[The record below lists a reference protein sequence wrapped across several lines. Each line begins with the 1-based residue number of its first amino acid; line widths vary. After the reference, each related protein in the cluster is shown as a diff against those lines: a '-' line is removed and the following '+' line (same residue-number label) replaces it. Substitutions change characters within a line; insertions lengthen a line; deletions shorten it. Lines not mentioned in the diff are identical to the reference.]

1 MRTARSQISQ
11 AITKWF
17 DKGDPIEGK
26 CKLIKLVHV
35 IEGGVAVKLETYS
48 TPAGCDI
55 NNIITEIEDD
65 AKNHAANRRGGI
77 VEEYAI
83 IPIFNSGAEGGYK
96 NFSVNAAIQ
105 SEAESGLIGQ
115 FTEGPNQRGEA
126 HQDMRHKE
134 AMARIYVDGI
144 SRNQEVSDALLSR
157 VMTRNENLETRLDAA
172 LTAAE
177 EAKDRT
183 VERQL
188 AVFKAYEEEQRTTKL
203 VEGLIPAAMTLANAA
218 MGRPL
223 FPVSSDDNTVNMFKN
238 WVRSLTIEQMEN
250 FRTTLDPQQYMPL
263 LVAKEQVMDE
273 DEAKEK
279 EKKAEAEKKVQGIMH
294 DENVKK
300 SIANR
305 DAAGIARDPLVGK

>member
-17 DKGDPIEGK
+17 DQGDPIEGK

-35 IEGGVAVKLETYS
+35 IEGGVAVKLDTYG
-48 TPAGCDI
+48 TPPGCNIDL
-55 NNIITEIEDD
+55 IITTIEDD
-65 AKNHAANRRGGI
+65 AKNHAANRKGGI
-77 VEEYAI
+77 IEEYAI
-83 IPIFNSGAEGGYK
+83 IPYFASGAEGGYK

-105 SEAESGLIGQ
+105 SDAESGLIGQ
-115 FTEGPNQRGEA
+115 FTEGPNQRGEN

-144 SRNQEVSDALLSR
+144 SRNQEVSTDLLNR
-157 VMTRNENLETRLDAA
+157 TIDRNEKLEKRLDEA
-172 LTAAE
+172 LSAAE
-177 EAKDRT
+177 DAKDRT

-238 WVRSLTIEQMEN
+238 WVRSLTMEQM
-250 FRTTLDPQQYMPL
+250 TTLQGSLDPQQYMPL
-263 LVAKEQVMDE
+263 LMAKEQVLDE
-273 DEAKEK
+273 DEKKEQQT
-279 EKKAEAEKKVQGIMH
+279 KADAEKKIQNVMH
-294 DENVKK
+294 DEDVKR
-300 SIANR
+300 SIIKR
-305 DAAGIARDPLVGK
+305 DAAGIPREPLADK